1 MIIPIIKSVFDNGA
15 RLDNGRVMEFLA
27 TALLYPPREWTLQSN
42 KSSRRWRRSDAV
54 KRMPKWVHLLNTV
67 SAHTTPAGM
76 VMLSDPQSTAN
87 SNILKSFASRESI
100 DEESAPIGIT
110 EIKSPALP
118 VGRSLVR
125 PPHR

>member
-1 MIIPIIKSVFDNGA
+1 MDAAKQQKLKALEEERRRQKNAKMGTLIKYSG
-15 RLDNGRVMEFLA
+15 
-27 TALLYPPREWTLQSN
+27 T
-42 KSSRRWRRSDAV
+42 
-54 KRMPKWVHLLNTV
+54 
-67 SAHTTPAGM
+67 HTTPAGM

-87 SNILKSFASRESI
+87 SNILKSVASRESI